1 MKEHT
6 LYFGFGLLQILKAR
20 RKRSSEET
28 KFRRGFVRML
38 LNIQTVNLLFF
49 ARRMLEMMQEHKR
62 MNPKKKKK
70 KKHLEE
76 GMTIVQER
84 RRRTR

>member
-20 RKRSSEET
+20 LKRSSEET
-28 KFRRGFVRML
+28 KFRTGFVRML

-70 KKHLEE
+70 S
-76 GMTIVQER
+76 TWR
-84 RRRTR
+84 RA